1 MPARHGE
8 VEVMAPGVL
17 EPLGLLAA
25 PRVGAGC
32 TAVLLL
38 REEGLSV

>member
-17 EPLGLLAA
+17 ETLGLLAA

-38 REEGLSV
+38 REVGLSV